1 MNGRER
7 LLADVRGLTGYEG
20 FTLNGGMDAP
30 HQELT
35 EDAEASLHTYV
46 RELFASLPDRRHFI
60 FASSCNTS
68 PLTPWRN
75 LLAFR
80 DAAREY
86 GRLEE

>member
-1 MNGRER
+1 MNGKER
-7 LLADVRGLTGYEG
+7 ILAAFRGEPIDVVP
-20 FTLNGGMDAP
+20 FSP
-30 HQELT
+30 I
-35 EDAEASLHTYV
+35 
-46 RELFASLPDRRHFI
+46 HFV

-86 GRLEE
+86 GRMDKGL